1 VSAGWLIDTSVLSM
15 LAPGKP
21 PVDAGF
27 ATWLRSRSETLF
39 ISAITVAEI
48 EQGLCK
54 LRRAGG
60 LERAGRIEAWLEQLI
75 AQAPQ
80 RILPV
85 DARVARQVGQ
95 MSDEATAAGR
105 HPGLADVA
113 IAATASAHDLTVLTR
128 NVRHFVPLG
137 VRVEDPAQRL
147 PD

>member
-27 ATWLRSRSETLF
+27 ATWLRSHSETLF

>member
-137 VRVEDPAQRL
+137 VRVEDPAQNL